1 MKRILIATVLAI
13 GLMTSGGYANARGN
27 GGGSG
32 YGGHGMMM
40 GGGGYGM
47 MGGGCGMGSG
57 MMEDYGFNKGLYHYP
72 GAAGFGRNGWTS
84 EQNQKFQDDT
94 VELRKEMHDK
104 RFEYMEAVRNPKS
117 TRQQL
122 SMMEKEMI
130 DLRDKIYDK
139 APIIQEAQQNKPG

>member
-1 MKRILIATVLAI
+1 M
-13 GLMTSGGYANARGN
+13 MD
-27 GGGSG
+27 SG
-32 YGGHGMMM
+32 YGM
-40 GGGGYGM
+40 GP
-47 MGGGCGMGSG
+47 G
-57 MMEDYGFNKGLYHYP
+57 MMEDYGFNNGEHHYP

-94 VELRKEMHDK
+94 VELRKEMHHK

-122 SMMEKEMI
+122 SMMEKQMI

-139 APIIQEAQQNKPG
+139 APQIQKAEQKQ

>member
-13 GLMTSGGYANARGN
+13 GLTTAGGYAYADDNA
-27 GGGSG
+27 GGSN

-47 MGGGCGMGSG
+47 MMGGYGMGPG
-57 MMEDYGFNKGLYHYP
+57 MMEDYGFNRGGHHYP
-72 GAAGFGRNGWTS
+72 GAAGFGRNNWTS
-84 EQNQKFQDDT
+84 EQNEKFLDDT
-94 VELRKEMHDK
+94 VELRKAMHDK

-122 SMMEKEMI
+122 TMMEKEMI

-139 APIIQEAQQNKPG
+139 FPQIQKAVQKQ

>member
-1 MKRILIATVLAI
+1 MKRILIATVLTI
-13 GLMTSGGYANARGN
+13 GLITAGGYANAGGN

-32 YGGHGMMM
+32 YGSHGMMM

-57 MMEDYGFNKGLYHYP
+57 MMRDYGDHDSGYNHP
-72 GAAGFGRNGWTS
+72 GAAGVGRNGWTS
-84 EQNQKFQDDT
+84 EQNQKYLDDT
-94 VELRKEMHDK
+94 VELRKAMHDK
-104 RFEYMEAVRNPKS
+104 RFEYREALRNPKT

-139 APIIQEAQQNKPG
+139 APQNQEAKLNKPS